1 MMDFTGLLLGYKK
14 NRPLTDAERKNQL
27 KQKERLELPLNYDLC
42 VTRLNST
49 FMETVDRYYAWRG
62 VLTMMMGV
70 FILLCGV
77 GYMDLVWIT
86 VTRWG
91 QPDENPEEAML
102 FLLVTGMILL
112 TSMGVYSWIALKE
125 TLTFT
130 HFPIRLNRKT
140 RKVYV
145 FRPGRPGRPI
155 LTADWDKLFVT
166 MTPCKGSGT
175 GLNRNWDIRAHVM
188 ADDGETVLDTFA
200 FDFVWHG
207 GELDVLR
214 GHWEFLRRYM
224 EDGPE
229 QAHTLVDVCMP
240 IAEHRETLRCSFNRF
255 YVNFLGG
262 GLWLWYMLLPY
273 WLLCVVGR
281 IVSMWT
287 SKVPVWP
294 EHIQAECRIEADDPY
309 VKDERSNQKKELYPI

>member
-1 MMDFTGLLLGYKK
+1 MMNFTGLLLGYKK

-27 KQKERLELPLNYDLC
+27 RQKERLELPLNYDLC
-42 VTRLNST
+42 VIKLNST
-49 FMETVDRYYAWRG
+49 FMETVDRHYAWRG
-62 VLTMMMGV
+62 TLTPVMAI
-70 FILLCGV
+70 FIYSCAVTYLSFICT
-77 GYMDLVWIT
+77 T
-86 VTRWG
+86 VIRWG
-91 QPDENPEEAML
+91 LPDENPQEVML
-102 FLLVTGMILL
+102 FLLATGIVLFS
-112 TSMGVYSWIALKE
+112 SMAICAWIALKE
-125 TLTFT
+125 TFTLT

-140 RKVYV
+140 RKVHV

-166 MTPCKGSGT
+166 MTPCPKGMSFT
-175 GLNRNWDIRAHVM
+175 QDWDIRAHVM

-200 FDFVWHG
+200 FDFVWDD

-224 EDGPE
+224 EEGPE
-229 QAHTLVDVCMP
+229 DAHKLVGVCMP
-240 IAEHRETLRCSFNRF
+240 IAEHRETPRFSLNRF
-255 YVNFLGG
+255 HVNFMG
-262 GLWLWYMLLPY
+262 GLWLWRMLLPY

-281 IVSMWT
+281 VISMWT

-309 VKDERSNQKKELYPI
+309 VKDESNNEKDRLYEI

>member
-1 MMDFTGLLLGYKK
+1 MNFTGLLLGYKK

-42 VTRLNST
+42 VIKLNST

-62 VLTMMMGV
+62 VLTPVMGI
-70 FILLCGV
+70 FILMCSLA
-77 GYMDLVWIT
+77 YLSFLWIT
-86 VTRWG
+86 FTRWG
-91 QPDENPEEAML
+91 QPDEEGAVL
-102 FLLVTGMILL
+102 FLLVTG
-112 TSMGVYSWIALKE
+112 GVLFSSIGVCAWIALKE
-125 TLTFT
+125 TFTFT

-166 MTPCKGSGT
+166 MTPCPKGT
-175 GLNRNWDIRAHVM
+175 GPSQDWDIRAHVM

-200 FDFVWHG
+200 FDFVWDD

-229 QAHTLVDVCMP
+229 DAHKLVGVCMP
-240 IAEHRETLRCSFNRF
+240 IAEHRETLRFSLNRF
-255 YVNFLGG
+255 HVNFMG

-281 IVSMWT
+281 IISMWT
-287 SKVPVWP
+287 SRVPVWP
-294 EHIQAECRIEADDPY
+294 EHIQAECRIEAGDPC
-309 VKDERSNQKKELYPI
+309 VKDASMNQKDRLYQI